1 MKSHLPQELLEVA
14 DYLCGRIEP
23 CTLHE
28 DGRRNSQEDEDNTIP
43 LLIEKYG
50 EENVEVPPA
59 RHWWD
64 VRLFGKYCINIKS
77 SDFSNSAA
85 DNFSSKAAILYAF
98 TDIPEAEIRKAVGW
112 SSFQSALLGNRSD
125 TNNRD
130 YYLLVIDKKTKD
142 VRLQSLKSLNKLTS
156 NGSNLPF
163 QVNWSE
169 KLQPVK
175 RTGPDAWS
183 FVIGAYKDS
192 VRKKVTVHSGF
203 ENL

>member
-1 MKSHLPQELLEVA
+1 MKSHLPKELLEVA
-14 DYLCGRIEP
+14 DYLCGRIDP
-23 CTLHE
+23 CMLHE
-28 DGRRNSQEDEDNTIP
+28 DGRRNSQEDEDNIMSVLTA
-43 LLIEKYG
+43 KYG
-50 EENVEVPPA
+50 EENVEVPPD

-85 DNFSSKAAILYAF
+85 DNFSSKAAI
-98 TDIPEAEIRKAVGW
+98 RKTVGW
-112 SSFQSALLGNRSD
+112 SSFQSTLQGNRSD

-169 KLQPVK
+169 NLQPVK
-175 RTGPDAWS
+175 RTGQDAWS
-183 FVIGAYKDS
+183 FVVGAYKDS